1 MKKRILAAL
10 LAASMALCA
19 GCGSQTSDDGEEQ
32 TAAGTAVEV
41 AEVTK
46 GAMSTEYSVN
56 GKVVADNE
64 VQVFPMLAGQV
75 LTLSVSE
82 GDKVAKGQTLLN
94 VDTSSVTST
103 MSSLRESYNAT
114 KTATEKAIEN
124 AQIGVEQAQLAV
136 ENTEALLEAG
146 AAAEQDLT
154 KAKQGLAQ
162 AQAGVQQARAQQ
174 AASLAQI
181 QASMDQI
188 NKQASLGTVT
198 APCSGTVTAVNVDR
212 GGMASSAQPSVV
224 IAENGAVEVQV
235 SVAEDVFTGIKVGDT
250 ASVTVS
256 AVSKESMN
264 GTVSTLPDA
273 KGNLFVQ
280 MGIIR
285 SKVHISDLELID
297 EPVITTPS
305 LSKTG
310 AGKIRMSKSA
320 SVSTEINL
328 LGKTV
333 DEAVAE
339 LDKYLDDAYIAHLK
353 TVRIVHGKGTGALR
367 KGVHNY
373 LKRQK
378 HVASYRLGE
387 FGEGDAGVTIVEFKK

>member
-1 MKKRILAAL
+1 MKKSILAAL

-188 NKQASLGTVT
+188 NKQASYGTVT
-198 APCSGTVTAVNVDR
+198 APCAGTVTAVNVVQ
-212 GGMASSAQPSVV
+212 GGMASSAQPAVV
-224 IAENGAVEVQV
+224 IAEDSRVKINASV
-235 SVAEDVFTGIKVGDT
+235 SEDVFAGLHTGDSAGVQI
-250 ASVTVS
+250 SV
-256 AVSKESMN
+256 
-264 GTVSTLPDA
+264 L
-273 KGNLFVQ
+273 
-280 MGIIR
+280 
-285 SKVHISDLELID
+285 SDE
-297 EPVITTPS
+297 V
-305 LSKTG
+305 
-310 AGKIRMSKSA
+310 KSA
-320 SVSTEINL
+320 KIVSLPAAANQQTNLYDVSVSVPSGTEPAIGAFATVIFYTDRRENTL
-328 LGKTV
+328 SVPTECVLTGNDNERYLFTV
-333 DEAVAE
+333 DESGTTAARVTVETGLVGKTNTEITSGLSEGDRVVVKGQSYLSDGSAVRVVTS
-339 LDKYLDDAYIAHLK
+339 D
-353 TVRIVHGKGTGALR
+353 G
-367 KGVHNY
+367 
-373 LKRQK
+373 
-378 HVASYRLGE
+378 
-387 FGEGDAGVTIVEFKK
+387 GEG

>member
-188 NKQASLGTVT
+188 NKQASYGTVT
-198 APCSGTVTAVNVDR
+198 APCAGTVTAVNVVQ
-212 GGMASSAQPSVV
+212 GGMASSAQPAVV
-224 IAENGAVEVQV
+224 IAEDSRVKINASV
-235 SVAEDVFTGIKVGDT
+235 SEDVFAGLHTGDSAGAQI
-250 ASVTVS
+250 SV
-256 AVSKESMN
+256 
-264 GTVSTLPDA
+264 L
-273 KGNLFVQ
+273 
-280 MGIIR
+280 
-285 SKVHISDLELID
+285 SDE
-297 EPVITTPS
+297 V
-305 LSKTG
+305 
-310 AGKIRMSKSA
+310 KSA
-320 SVSTEINL
+320 KIVSLPAAANQQTNLYDVSVSVPSGTEPAIGAFATVIFYTDRRENTL
-328 LGKTV
+328 SVPTDCVLTGNDNERYLFTV
-333 DEAVAE
+333 DESGTTAARVTVETGLVGKTNTEITSGLNEGDRVVVKGQSYLSDGSAVRVVTS
-339 LDKYLDDAYIAHLK
+339 D
-353 TVRIVHGKGTGALR
+353 G
-367 KGVHNY
+367 
-373 LKRQK
+373 
-378 HVASYRLGE
+378 
-387 FGEGDAGVTIVEFKK
+387 GEG

>member
-188 NKQASLGTVT
+188 NKQASYGTVT
-198 APCSGTVTAVNVDR
+198 APCAGTVTAVNVVQ
-212 GGMASSAQPSVV
+212 GGMASSAQPAVV
-224 IAENGAVEVQV
+224 IAEDSRVKINASV
-235 SVAEDVFTGIKVGDT
+235 SEDVFAGLHTGDSAGVQI
-250 ASVTVS
+250 SV
-256 AVSKESMN
+256 
-264 GTVSTLPDA
+264 L
-273 KGNLFVQ
+273 
-280 MGIIR
+280 
-285 SKVHISDLELID
+285 SDE
-297 EPVITTPS
+297 V
-305 LSKTG
+305 
-310 AGKIRMSKSA
+310 KSA
-320 SVSTEINL
+320 KIVSLPAAANQQTNLYDVSVSVPSGTEPAIGAFATVIFYTDRRENTL
-328 LGKTV
+328 SVPTDCVLTGNDNERYLFTV
-333 DEAVAE
+333 DESGTTAARVTVETGLVGKTNNEITSGLNEGDRVVVKGQSYLSDGSAVRVVTS
-339 LDKYLDDAYIAHLK
+339 D
-353 TVRIVHGKGTGALR
+353 G
-367 KGVHNY
+367 
-373 LKRQK
+373 
-378 HVASYRLGE
+378 
-387 FGEGDAGVTIVEFKK
+387 GEG

>member
-188 NKQASLGTVT
+188 NKQASYGTVT
-198 APCSGTVTAVNVDR
+198 APCAGTVTAVNVVQ
-212 GGMASSAQPSVV
+212 GGMASSAQPAVV
-224 IAENGAVEVQV
+224 IAEDSRVKINASV
-235 SVAEDVFTGIKVGDT
+235 SEDVFAGLHTGDSAGVQI
-250 ASVTVS
+250 SVLSDEVKRAKIVS
-256 AVSKESMN
+256 
-264 GTVSTLPDA
+264 LPA
-273 KGNLFVQ
+273 AANQQTNLYDV
-280 MGIIR
+280 
-285 SKVHISDLELID
+285 
-297 EPVITTPS
+297 
-305 LSKTG
+305 
-310 AGKIRMSKSA
+310 
-320 SVSTEINL
+320 SVSVPSGTEPAIGAFATVIFYTDRRENTL
-328 LGKTV
+328 SVPTDCVLTGNDNERYLFTV
-333 DEAVAE
+333 DESGTTAARVTVETGLVGKTNTEITSGLNEGDRVVVKGQSYLSDGSAVRVVTS
-339 LDKYLDDAYIAHLK
+339 D
-353 TVRIVHGKGTGALR
+353 G
-367 KGVHNY
+367 
-373 LKRQK
+373 
-378 HVASYRLGE
+378 
-387 FGEGDAGVTIVEFKK
+387 GEG

>member
-82 GDKVAKGQTLLN
+82 GDKVAKGQTLLI

-188 NKQASLGTVT
+188 NKQASYGTVT
-198 APCSGTVTAVNVDR
+198 APCAGTVTAVNVVQ
-212 GGMASSAQPSVV
+212 GGMASSAQPAVV
-224 IAENGAVEVQV
+224 IAEDSRVKINASV
-235 SVAEDVFTGIKVGDT
+235 SEDVFAGLHTGDSAGVQI
-250 ASVTVS
+250 SV
-256 AVSKESMN
+256 
-264 GTVSTLPDA
+264 L
-273 KGNLFVQ
+273 
-280 MGIIR
+280 
-285 SKVHISDLELID
+285 SDE
-297 EPVITTPS
+297 V
-305 LSKTG
+305 
-310 AGKIRMSKSA
+310 KSA
-320 SVSTEINL
+320 KIVSLPAAANQQTNLYDVSVSVPSGTEPAIGAFATVIFYTDRRENTL
-328 LGKTV
+328 SVPTDCVLTGNDNERYLFTV
-333 DEAVAE
+333 DESGTTAARVTVETGLVGKTNTEITSGLNEGDRVVVKGQSYLSDGSAVRVVTS
-339 LDKYLDDAYIAHLK
+339 D
-353 TVRIVHGKGTGALR
+353 G
-367 KGVHNY
+367 
-373 LKRQK
+373 
-378 HVASYRLGE
+378 
-387 FGEGDAGVTIVEFKK
+387 GEG

>member
-82 GDKVAKGQTLLN
+82 GDKVAKGQALLN

-188 NKQASLGTVT
+188 NKQASYGTVT
-198 APCSGTVTAVNVDR
+198 APCAGTVTAVNVVQ
-212 GGMASSAQPSVV
+212 GGMASSAQPAVV
-224 IAENGAVEVQV
+224 IAEDSRVKINASV
-235 SVAEDVFTGIKVGDT
+235 SEDVFAGLHTGDSAGVQI
-250 ASVTVS
+250 SV
-256 AVSKESMN
+256 
-264 GTVSTLPDA
+264 L
-273 KGNLFVQ
+273 
-280 MGIIR
+280 
-285 SKVHISDLELID
+285 SDE
-297 EPVITTPS
+297 V
-305 LSKTG
+305 
-310 AGKIRMSKSA
+310 KSA
-320 SVSTEINL
+320 SIVSLPAAANQQTNLYDVSVSVPSGTEPAIGAFATVIFYTDRRENTL
-328 LGKTV
+328 SVPTECVLTGNDNERYLFTV
-333 DEAVAE
+333 DESGTTATRVTVETGLVGKTNTEITSGLNEGDRVVVKGQSYLSDGSAVRVVTS
-339 LDKYLDDAYIAHLK
+339 D
-353 TVRIVHGKGTGALR
+353 G
-367 KGVHNY
+367 
-373 LKRQK
+373 
-378 HVASYRLGE
+378 
-387 FGEGDAGVTIVEFKK
+387 GEG

>member
-19 GCGSQTSDDGEEQ
+19 GCGSQTSDDEEEQ

-41 AEVTK
+41 VEVTK

-82 GDKVAKGQTLLN
+82 GDKVTKGQTLLN

-103 MSSLRESYNAT
+103 MASLRESYNAT

-124 AQIGVEQAQLAV
+124 AQIGVDQAQLAV

-188 NKQASLGTVT
+188 NKQASYGTVT
-198 APCSGTVTAVNVDR
+198 APCAGTVTAVNVVQ
-212 GGMASSAQPSVV
+212 GGMASSAQPAVV
-224 IAENGAVEVQV
+224 IAEDSRVKIDASV
-235 SVAEDVFTGIKVGDT
+235 SEDVFAGLHTGDSAGVQISVLSDEVKT
-250 ASVTVS
+250 ANIVS
-256 AVSKESMN
+256 
-264 GTVSTLPDA
+264 LPA
-273 KGNLFVQ
+273 AANQQTNLYDV
-280 MGIIR
+280 
-285 SKVHISDLELID
+285 
-297 EPVITTPS
+297 
-305 LSKTG
+305 
-310 AGKIRMSKSA
+310 
-320 SVSTEINL
+320 SVSVPAGTEPAIGAFATVIFYTDRRENTL
-328 LGKTV
+328 SVPTECVLTGNDNERYLFTV
-333 DEAVAE
+333 DESGTTATRVTVETGLVGKTNTEITSGLTAGDRVVVKGQSYLSDGSAVRVVTS
-339 LDKYLDDAYIAHLK
+339 D
-353 TVRIVHGKGTGALR
+353 G
-367 KGVHNY
+367 
-373 LKRQK
+373 
-378 HVASYRLGE
+378 
-387 FGEGDAGVTIVEFKK
+387 GEG

>member
-188 NKQASLGTVT
+188 NKQASYGTVT
-198 APCSGTVTAVNVDR
+198 APCAGTVTAVNVVQ
-212 GGMASSAQPSVV
+212 GGMASSAQPAVV
-224 IAENGAVEVQV
+224 IAEDSRVKINASV
-235 SVAEDVFTGIKVGDT
+235 SEDVFAGLHTGDSAGVQI
-250 ASVTVS
+250 SV
-256 AVSKESMN
+256 
-264 GTVSTLPDA
+264 L
-273 KGNLFVQ
+273 
-280 MGIIR
+280 
-285 SKVHISDLELID
+285 SDE
-297 EPVITTPS
+297 V
-305 LSKTG
+305 
-310 AGKIRMSKSA
+310 KSA
-320 SVSTEINL
+320 KIVSLPAAANQQTNLYDVSVSVPSGTEPAIGAFATVIFYTDRRENTL
-328 LGKTV
+328 SVPTECVLTGNDNERYLFTV
-333 DEAVAE
+333 DEGGTTAKRVTVETGLVGKTQTEITSGLSEGDRVVTKGQSYLSDGSAVRVVTS
-339 LDKYLDDAYIAHLK
+339 D
-353 TVRIVHGKGTGALR
+353 G
-367 KGVHNY
+367 
-373 LKRQK
+373 
-378 HVASYRLGE
+378 
-387 FGEGDAGVTIVEFKK
+387 GEG

>member
-188 NKQASLGTVT
+188 NKQASYGTVT
-198 APCSGTVTAVNVDR
+198 APCAGTVTAVNVVQ
-212 GGMASSAQPSVV
+212 GGMASSAQPAVV
-224 IAENGAVEVQV
+224 IAEDSRVKINV
-235 SVAEDVFTGIKVGDT
+235 SVSEDVFAGLHTGDSAGVQI
-250 ASVTVS
+250 SV
-256 AVSKESMN
+256 
-264 GTVSTLPDA
+264 L
-273 KGNLFVQ
+273 
-280 MGIIR
+280 
-285 SKVHISDLELID
+285 SDE
-297 EPVITTPS
+297 V
-305 LSKTG
+305 
-310 AGKIRMSKSA
+310 KSA
-320 SVSTEINL
+320 KIVSLPAAANQQTNLYDVSVSVPSGTEPAIGAFATVIFYTDRRENTL
-328 LGKTV
+328 SVPTDCVLTGNDNERYLFTV
-333 DEAVAE
+333 DESGTTAARVTVETGLVGKTNTEITSGLNEGDRVVVKGQSYLSDGSAVRVVTS
-339 LDKYLDDAYIAHLK
+339 D
-353 TVRIVHGKGTGALR
+353 G
-367 KGVHNY
+367 
-373 LKRQK
+373 
-378 HVASYRLGE
+378 
-387 FGEGDAGVTIVEFKK
+387 GEG

>member
-1 MKKRILAAL
+1 MKKRILAVL

-154 KAKQGLAQ
+154 KAKQGLTQ

-188 NKQASLGTVT
+188 NKQASYGTVT
-198 APCSGTVTAVNVDR
+198 APCAGTVTAVNVVQ
-212 GGMASSAQPSVV
+212 GGMASSAQPAVV
-224 IAENGAVEVQV
+224 IAEDSRVKINASV
-235 SVAEDVFTGIKVGDT
+235 SEDVFAGLHTGDSAGVQI
-250 ASVTVS
+250 SV
-256 AVSKESMN
+256 
-264 GTVSTLPDA
+264 L
-273 KGNLFVQ
+273 
-280 MGIIR
+280 
-285 SKVHISDLELID
+285 SDE
-297 EPVITTPS
+297 V
-305 LSKTG
+305 
-310 AGKIRMSKSA
+310 KSA
-320 SVSTEINL
+320 KIVSLPAAANQQTNLYDVSVSVPSGTEPAIGAFATVIFYTDRRENTL
-328 LGKTV
+328 SVPTECVLTGNDNERYLFTV
-333 DEAVAE
+333 DESGTTAARVTVETGLVGKTNTEITSGLNEGDRVVVKGQSYLSDGSAVRVVTS
-339 LDKYLDDAYIAHLK
+339 D
-353 TVRIVHGKGTGALR
+353 G
-367 KGVHNY
+367 
-373 LKRQK
+373 
-378 HVASYRLGE
+378 
-387 FGEGDAGVTIVEFKK
+387 GEG

>member
-1 MKKRILAAL
+1 MKKRVLAAL

-188 NKQASLGTVT
+188 NKQASYGTVT
-198 APCSGTVTAVNVDR
+198 APCAGTVTAVNVVQ
-212 GGMASSAQPSVV
+212 GGMASSAQPAVV
-224 IAENGAVEVQV
+224 IAEDSRVKINASV
-235 SVAEDVFTGIKVGDT
+235 SEDVFAGLHTGDSAGVQI
-250 ASVTVS
+250 SV
-256 AVSKESMN
+256 
-264 GTVSTLPDA
+264 L
-273 KGNLFVQ
+273 
-280 MGIIR
+280 
-285 SKVHISDLELID
+285 SDE
-297 EPVITTPS
+297 V
-305 LSKTG
+305 
-310 AGKIRMSKSA
+310 KSA
-320 SVSTEINL
+320 KIVSLPAAANQQTNLYDVSVSVPSGTEPAIGAFATVIFYTDRRENTL
-328 LGKTV
+328 SVPTECVLTGNDNERYLFTV
-333 DEAVAE
+333 DESGTTAARVTVETGLVGKTNTEITSGLNEGDRVVVKGQSYLSDGSAVRVVTS
-339 LDKYLDDAYIAHLK
+339 D
-353 TVRIVHGKGTGALR
+353 G
-367 KGVHNY
+367 
-373 LKRQK
+373 
-378 HVASYRLGE
+378 
-387 FGEGDAGVTIVEFKK
+387 GEG

>member
-154 KAKQGLAQ
+154 KAKQGRAQ

-188 NKQASLGTVT
+188 NKQASYGTVT
-198 APCSGTVTAVNVDR
+198 APCAGTVTAVNVVQ
-212 GGMASSAQPSVV
+212 GGMASSAQPAVV
-224 IAENGAVEVQV
+224 IAEDSRVKINASV
-235 SVAEDVFTGIKVGDT
+235 SEDVFAGLHTGDSAGVQI
-250 ASVTVS
+250 SV
-256 AVSKESMN
+256 
-264 GTVSTLPDA
+264 L
-273 KGNLFVQ
+273 
-280 MGIIR
+280 
-285 SKVHISDLELID
+285 SDE
-297 EPVITTPS
+297 V
-305 LSKTG
+305 
-310 AGKIRMSKSA
+310 KSA
-320 SVSTEINL
+320 KIVSLPAAANQQTNLYDVSVSVPSGTEPAIGAFATVIFYTDRRENTL
-328 LGKTV
+328 SVPTDCVLTGNDNERYLFTV
-333 DEAVAE
+333 DESGTTAARVTVETGLVGKTNTEITSGLNEGDRVVVKGQSYLSDGSAVRVVTS
-339 LDKYLDDAYIAHLK
+339 D
-353 TVRIVHGKGTGALR
+353 G
-367 KGVHNY
+367 
-373 LKRQK
+373 
-378 HVASYRLGE
+378 
-387 FGEGDAGVTIVEFKK
+387 GEG

>member
-94 VDTSSVTST
+94 VDPSSVTST

-188 NKQASLGTVT
+188 NKQASYGTVT
-198 APCSGTVTAVNVDR
+198 APCAGTVTAVNVVQ
-212 GGMASSAQPSVV
+212 GGMASSAQPAVV
-224 IAENGAVEVQV
+224 IAEDSRVKINASV
-235 SVAEDVFTGIKVGDT
+235 SEDVFAGLHTGDSAGVQI
-250 ASVTVS
+250 SV
-256 AVSKESMN
+256 
-264 GTVSTLPDA
+264 L
-273 KGNLFVQ
+273 
-280 MGIIR
+280 
-285 SKVHISDLELID
+285 SDE
-297 EPVITTPS
+297 V
-305 LSKTG
+305 
-310 AGKIRMSKSA
+310 KSA
-320 SVSTEINL
+320 KIVSLPAAANQQTNLYDVSVSVPSGTEPAIGAFATVIFYTDRRENTL
-328 LGKTV
+328 SVPTECVLTGNDNERYLFTV
-333 DEAVAE
+333 DESGTTAARVTVETGLVGKTNTEITSGLNEGDRVVVKGQSYLSDGSAVRVVTS
-339 LDKYLDDAYIAHLK
+339 D
-353 TVRIVHGKGTGALR
+353 G
-367 KGVHNY
+367 
-373 LKRQK
+373 
-378 HVASYRLGE
+378 
-387 FGEGDAGVTIVEFKK
+387 GEG

>member
-103 MSSLRESYNAT
+103 VSSLRESYNAT

-162 AQAGVQQARAQQ
+162 AQTGVQQARAQQ

-188 NKQASLGTVT
+188 NKQASYGTVT
-198 APCSGTVTAVNVDR
+198 APCAGTVTAVNVVQ
-212 GGMASSAQPSVV
+212 GGMASSAQPAVV
-224 IAENGAVEVQV
+224 IAEDSRVKINASV
-235 SVAEDVFTGIKVGDT
+235 SEDVFAGLHTGDSAGVQI
-250 ASVTVS
+250 SV
-256 AVSKESMN
+256 
-264 GTVSTLPDA
+264 L
-273 KGNLFVQ
+273 
-280 MGIIR
+280 
-285 SKVHISDLELID
+285 SDE
-297 EPVITTPS
+297 V
-305 LSKTG
+305 
-310 AGKIRMSKSA
+310 KSA
-320 SVSTEINL
+320 KIVSLPAAANQQTNLYDVSVSVPSGTEPAIGAFATVIFYTDRRENTL
-328 LGKTV
+328 SVPTDCVLTGNDNERYLFTV
-333 DEAVAE
+333 DESGTTAARVTVETGLVGKTNTEITSGLNEGDRVVVKGQSYLSDGSAVRVVTS
-339 LDKYLDDAYIAHLK
+339 D
-353 TVRIVHGKGTGALR
+353 G
-367 KGVHNY
+367 
-373 LKRQK
+373 
-378 HVASYRLGE
+378 
-387 FGEGDAGVTIVEFKK
+387 GEG

>member
-1 MKKRILAAL
+1 MKKRVLAAL

-56 GKVVADNE
+56 GKVAADNE

-82 GDKVAKGQTLLN
+82 GDKVTKGQTLLN

-181 QASMDQI
+181 QASIDQ
-188 NKQASLGTVT
+188 QAGLLRHG
-198 APCSGTVTAVNVDR
+198 DR
-212 GGMASSAQPSVV
+212 
-224 IAENGAVEVQV
+224 
-235 SVAEDVFTGIKVGDT
+235 
-250 ASVTVS
+250 
-256 AVSKESMN
+256 
-264 GTVSTLPDA
+264 
-273 KGNLFVQ
+273 
-280 MGIIR
+280 
-285 SKVHISDLELID
+285 
-297 EPVITTPS
+297 
-305 LSKTG
+305 
-310 AGKIRMSKSA
+310 
-320 SVSTEINL
+320 
-328 LGKTV
+328 
-333 DEAVAE
+333 
-339 LDKYLDDAYIAHLK
+339 
-353 TVRIVHGKGTGALR
+353 ALR
-367 KGVHNY
+367 GHGHGGERRAGRHG
-373 LKRQK
+373 LLRTAGGRHRRGQPRQDQ
-378 HVASYRLGE
+378 RIGL
-387 FGEGDAGVTIVEFKK
+387 

>member
-188 NKQASLGTVT
+188 NKQASYGTVT
-198 APCSGTVTAVNVDR
+198 APCAGTVTAVNVVQ
-212 GGMASSAQPSVV
+212 GGMASSAQPAVV
-224 IAENGAVEVQV
+224 IAEDSRVKINASV
-235 SVAEDVFTGIKVGDT
+235 SEDVFAGLHTGDSAGVQI
-250 ASVTVS
+250 SV
-256 AVSKESMN
+256 
-264 GTVSTLPDA
+264 L
-273 KGNLFVQ
+273 
-280 MGIIR
+280 
-285 SKVHISDLELID
+285 SDE
-297 EPVITTPS
+297 V
-305 LSKTG
+305 
-310 AGKIRMSKSA
+310 KSA
-320 SVSTEINL
+320 KIVSLPAAANQQTNLYDVSVSVPSGTEPAIGAFATVIFYTDRRENTL
-328 LGKTV
+328 SVPTDCVLTGNDNERYLFTV
-333 DEAVAE
+333 DESGTTAARVTVE
-339 LDKYLDDAYIAHLK
+339 TGLVGK
-353 TVRIVHGKGTGALR
+353 TNTEITSGL
-367 KGVHNY
+367 N
-373 LKRQK
+373 
-378 HVASYRLGE
+378 
-387 FGEGDAGVTIVEFKK
+387 EGDRVVVKGQSYLSDGSAVRVVTSDGGDKISTII

>member
-32 TAAGTAVEV
+32 PAAGTAVEV

-188 NKQASLGTVT
+188 NKQASYGTVT
-198 APCSGTVTAVNVDR
+198 APCAGTVTAVNVVQ
-212 GGMASSAQPSVV
+212 GGMASSAQPAVV
-224 IAENGAVEVQV
+224 IAEDSRVKINASV
-235 SVAEDVFTGIKVGDT
+235 SEDVFAGLHTGDSAGVQI
-250 ASVTVS
+250 SV
-256 AVSKESMN
+256 
-264 GTVSTLPDA
+264 L
-273 KGNLFVQ
+273 
-280 MGIIR
+280 
-285 SKVHISDLELID
+285 SDE
-297 EPVITTPS
+297 V
-305 LSKTG
+305 
-310 AGKIRMSKSA
+310 KSA
-320 SVSTEINL
+320 KIVSLPAAANQQTNLYDVSVSVPSGTEPAIGAFATVIFYTDRRENTL
-328 LGKTV
+328 SVPTDCVLTGNDNERYLFTV
-333 DEAVAE
+333 DESGTTAARVTVETGLVGKTNTEITSGLNEGDRVVVKGQSYLSDGSAVRVVTS
-339 LDKYLDDAYIAHLK
+339 D
-353 TVRIVHGKGTGALR
+353 G
-367 KGVHNY
+367 
-373 LKRQK
+373 
-378 HVASYRLGE
+378 
-387 FGEGDAGVTIVEFKK
+387 GEG

>member
-1 MKKRILAAL
+1 MKKRVLAAL

-56 GKVVADNE
+56 GKVAADNE

-82 GDKVAKGQTLLN
+82 GDKVAKGQTLLS

-188 NKQASLGTVT
+188 NKQASYGTVT
-198 APCSGTVTAVNVDR
+198 APCAGTVTAVNVVQ
-212 GGMASSAQPSVV
+212 GGMASSAQPAVV
-224 IAENGAVEVQV
+224 IAEDSRVKINASV
-235 SVAEDVFTGIKVGDT
+235 SEDVFAGLHTGDSAGVQI
-250 ASVTVS
+250 SV
-256 AVSKESMN
+256 
-264 GTVSTLPDA
+264 L
-273 KGNLFVQ
+273 
-280 MGIIR
+280 
-285 SKVHISDLELID
+285 SDE
-297 EPVITTPS
+297 V
-305 LSKTG
+305 
-310 AGKIRMSKSA
+310 KSA
-320 SVSTEINL
+320 KIVSLPAAANQQTNLYDVSVSVPSGTEPAIGAFATVIFYTDRRENTL
-328 LGKTV
+328 SVPTDCVLTGNDNERYLFTV
-333 DEAVAE
+333 DESGTTAARVTVETGLVGKTNTEITSGLNEGDRVVVKGQSYLSDGSAVRVVTS
-339 LDKYLDDAYIAHLK
+339 D
-353 TVRIVHGKGTGALR
+353 G
-367 KGVHNY
+367 
-373 LKRQK
+373 
-378 HVASYRLGE
+378 
-387 FGEGDAGVTIVEFKK
+387 GEG

>member
-82 GDKVAKGQTLLN
+82 GDKVTKGQTLLN

-188 NKQASLGTVT
+188 NKQASYGTVT
-198 APCSGTVTAVNVDR
+198 APCAGTVTAVNVVQ
-212 GGMASSAQPSVV
+212 GGMASSAQPAVV
-224 IAENGAVEVQV
+224 IAEDSRVKINASV
-235 SVAEDVFTGIKVGDT
+235 SEDVFAGLHTGDSAGVQI
-250 ASVTVS
+250 SV
-256 AVSKESMN
+256 
-264 GTVSTLPDA
+264 L
-273 KGNLFVQ
+273 
-280 MGIIR
+280 
-285 SKVHISDLELID
+285 SDE
-297 EPVITTPS
+297 V
-305 LSKTG
+305 
-310 AGKIRMSKSA
+310 KSA
-320 SVSTEINL
+320 KIVSLPAAANQQTNLYDVSVSVPSGTEPAIGAFATVIFYTDRRENTL
-328 LGKTV
+328 SVPTDCVLTGNDNERYLFTV
-333 DEAVAE
+333 DESGTTAARVTVETGLVGKTNTEITSGLNEGDRVVVKGQSYLSDGSAVRVVTS
-339 LDKYLDDAYIAHLK
+339 D
-353 TVRIVHGKGTGALR
+353 G
-367 KGVHNY
+367 
-373 LKRQK
+373 
-378 HVASYRLGE
+378 
-387 FGEGDAGVTIVEFKK
+387 GEG

>member
-1 MKKRILAAL
+1 MKKRVIAAL

-56 GKVVADNE
+56 GKVAADNE

-188 NKQASLGTVT
+188 NKQASYGTVT
-198 APCSGTVTAVNVDR
+198 APCAGTVTAVNVVQ
-212 GGMASSAQPSVV
+212 GGMASSAQPAVV
-224 IAENGAVEVQV
+224 IAEDSRVKINASV
-235 SVAEDVFTGIKVGDT
+235 SEDVFAGLHTGDSAGVQI
-250 ASVTVS
+250 SV
-256 AVSKESMN
+256 
-264 GTVSTLPDA
+264 L
-273 KGNLFVQ
+273 
-280 MGIIR
+280 
-285 SKVHISDLELID
+285 SDE
-297 EPVITTPS
+297 V
-305 LSKTG
+305 
-310 AGKIRMSKSA
+310 KSA
-320 SVSTEINL
+320 KIVSLPAAANQQTNLYDVSVSVPSGTEPAIGAFATVIFYTDRRENTL
-328 LGKTV
+328 SVPTECVLTGNDNERYLFTV
-333 DEAVAE
+333 DESGTTAARVTVETGLVGKTNTEITSGLNEGDRVVVKGQSYLSDGSAVR
-339 LDKYLDDAYIAHLK
+339 
-353 TVRIVHGKGTGALR
+353 VVTGD
-367 KGVHNY
+367 G
-373 LKRQK
+373 
-378 HVASYRLGE
+378 
-387 FGEGDAGVTIVEFKK
+387 GEG

>member
-146 AAAEQDLT
+146 ATAEQDLT

-188 NKQASLGTVT
+188 NKQASYGTVT
-198 APCSGTVTAVNVDR
+198 APCAGTVTAVNVVQ
-212 GGMASSAQPSVV
+212 GGMASSAQPAVV
-224 IAENGAVEVQV
+224 IAEDSRVKINASV
-235 SVAEDVFTGIKVGDT
+235 SEDVFAGLHTGDSAGVQI
-250 ASVTVS
+250 SV
-256 AVSKESMN
+256 
-264 GTVSTLPDA
+264 L
-273 KGNLFVQ
+273 
-280 MGIIR
+280 
-285 SKVHISDLELID
+285 SDE
-297 EPVITTPS
+297 V
-305 LSKTG
+305 
-310 AGKIRMSKSA
+310 KSA
-320 SVSTEINL
+320 KIVSLPAAANQQTNLYDVSVSVPSGTEPAIGAFATVIFYTDRRENTL
-328 LGKTV
+328 SVPTDCVLTGNDNERYLFTV
-333 DEAVAE
+333 DESGTTAARVTVETGLVGKTNTEITSGLNEGDRVVVKGQSYLSDGSAVRVVTS
-339 LDKYLDDAYIAHLK
+339 D
-353 TVRIVHGKGTGALR
+353 G
-367 KGVHNY
+367 
-373 LKRQK
+373 
-378 HVASYRLGE
+378 
-387 FGEGDAGVTIVEFKK
+387 GEG

>member
-1 MKKRILAAL
+1 MKKRVLAAL

-188 NKQASLGTVT
+188 NKQASYGTVT
-198 APCSGTVTAVNVDR
+198 APCAGTVTAVNVVQ
-212 GGMASSAQPSVV
+212 GGMASSAQPAVV
-224 IAENGAVEVQV
+224 IAEDSRVKINASV
-235 SVAEDVFTGIKVGDT
+235 SEDVFAGLHTGDSAGVQI
-250 ASVTVS
+250 SV
-256 AVSKESMN
+256 
-264 GTVSTLPDA
+264 L
-273 KGNLFVQ
+273 
-280 MGIIR
+280 
-285 SKVHISDLELID
+285 SDE
-297 EPVITTPS
+297 V
-305 LSKTG
+305 
-310 AGKIRMSKSA
+310 KSA
-320 SVSTEINL
+320 KIVSLPAAANQQTNLYDVSVSVPSGTDPAIGAFATVIFYTDRRENTLSVPTECVLTGNDNERYL
-328 LGKTV
+328 FTV
-333 DEAVAE
+333 DESGTTAKRVTVETGLVGKTNTEITSGLNEGDRVVVKGQSYLSDGSAVR
-339 LDKYLDDAYIAHLK
+339 
-353 TVRIVHGKGTGALR
+353 VVTGD
-367 KGVHNY
+367 G
-373 LKRQK
+373 
-378 HVASYRLGE
+378 
-387 FGEGDAGVTIVEFKK
+387 GEG

>member
-188 NKQASLGTVT
+188 NKQASYGTVT
-198 APCSGTVTAVNVDR
+198 APCAGTVTAVNVVQ
-212 GGMASSAQPSVV
+212 GGMASSAQPAVV
-224 IAENGAVEVQV
+224 IAEDSRVKINASV
-235 SVAEDVFTGIKVGDT
+235 SEDVFAGLHTGDSAGVQI
-250 ASVTVS
+250 SV
-256 AVSKESMN
+256 
-264 GTVSTLPDA
+264 L
-273 KGNLFVQ
+273 
-280 MGIIR
+280 
-285 SKVHISDLELID
+285 SDE
-297 EPVITTPS
+297 V
-305 LSKTG
+305 
-310 AGKIRMSKSA
+310 KSA
-320 SVSTEINL
+320 KIVSLPAAANQQTNLYDVSVSVPSGTEPAIGAFATVIFYTDRRENTL
-328 LGKTV
+328 SVPTDCVLTGNDNERYLFTV
-333 DEAVAE
+333 DESGTTAARVTVETGLVGKTNTEITSGLNEGDRVVTKGQSYLSDGSAVRVVTS
-339 LDKYLDDAYIAHLK
+339 D
-353 TVRIVHGKGTGALR
+353 G
-367 KGVHNY
+367 
-373 LKRQK
+373 
-378 HVASYRLGE
+378 
-387 FGEGDAGVTIVEFKK
+387 GEG

>member
-146 AAAEQDLT
+146 AAAEQ
-154 KAKQGLAQ
+154 
-162 AQAGVQQARAQQ
+162 

-188 NKQASLGTVT
+188 NKQASYGTVT
-198 APCSGTVTAVNVDR
+198 APCAGTVTAVNVVQ
-212 GGMASSAQPSVV
+212 GGMASSAQPAVV
-224 IAENGAVEVQV
+224 IAEDSRVKINASV
-235 SVAEDVFTGIKVGDT
+235 SEDVFAGLHTGDSAGVQI
-250 ASVTVS
+250 SV
-256 AVSKESMN
+256 
-264 GTVSTLPDA
+264 L
-273 KGNLFVQ
+273 
-280 MGIIR
+280 
-285 SKVHISDLELID
+285 SDE
-297 EPVITTPS
+297 V
-305 LSKTG
+305 
-310 AGKIRMSKSA
+310 KSA
-320 SVSTEINL
+320 KIVSLPAAANQQTNLYDVSVSVPSGTEPAIGAFATVIFYTDRRENTL
-328 LGKTV
+328 SVPTDCVLTGNDNERYLFTV
-333 DEAVAE
+333 DESGTTAARVTVETGLVGKTNTEITSGLNEGDRVVVKGQSYLSDGSAVRVVTS
-339 LDKYLDDAYIAHLK
+339 D
-353 TVRIVHGKGTGALR
+353 G
-367 KGVHNY
+367 
-373 LKRQK
+373 
-378 HVASYRLGE
+378 
-387 FGEGDAGVTIVEFKK
+387 GEG

>member
-1 MKKRILAAL
+1 MKKRVIAAL

-56 GKVVADNE
+56 GKVAADNE

-82 GDKVAKGQTLLN
+82 GDKVTKGQTLLN

-188 NKQASLGTVT
+188 NKQASYGTVT
-198 APCSGTVTAVNVDR
+198 APCAGTVTAVNVVQ
-212 GGMASSAQPSVV
+212 GGMASSAQPAVV
-224 IAENGAVEVQV
+224 IAEDSRVKINASV
-235 SVAEDVFTGIKVGDT
+235 SEDVFAGLHTGDSAGVQI
-250 ASVTVS
+250 SV
-256 AVSKESMN
+256 
-264 GTVSTLPDA
+264 L
-273 KGNLFVQ
+273 
-280 MGIIR
+280 
-285 SKVHISDLELID
+285 SDE
-297 EPVITTPS
+297 V
-305 LSKTG
+305 
-310 AGKIRMSKSA
+310 KSA
-320 SVSTEINL
+320 KIVSLPAAANQQTNLYDVSVSVPAGTEPAIGAFATVIFYTDRRENTL
-328 LGKTV
+328 SVPTECVLTGNDNERYLFTV
-333 DEAVAE
+333 DESGTTAARVTVETGLVGKTNTEITSGLNEGDRVVVKGQSYLSDGSAVR
-339 LDKYLDDAYIAHLK
+339 
-353 TVRIVHGKGTGALR
+353 V
-367 KGVHNY
+367 
-373 LKRQK
+373 
-378 HVASYRLGE
+378 VAGDG
-387 FGEGDAGVTIVEFKK
+387 GEG